1 MYLFPLDWK
10 RIVNNTFSVTLRS
23 IKYILV
29 YTNSFDLAYKEVT
42 MYVWGFTAPKTL
54 KCRSL

>member
-10 RIVNNTFSVTLRS
+10 RIVNIKFSVTLGS
-23 IKYILV
+23 IKYKA

>member
-10 RIVNNTFSVTLRS
+10 RIVNIKFSVTLRS
-23 IKYILV
+23 IKYKA